1 MSPVLRTR
9 RIQPPPTL
17 LPRDGPEPAMLKPVL
32 PVESEAIPSRV
43 SSVASTPHH
52 HTVTV
57 DAFIPPIISP
67 QEGLPR
73 GG

>member
-1 MSPVLRTR
+1 MVN
-9 RIQPPPTL
+9 
-17 LPRDGPEPAMLKPVL
+17 PAL

-67 QEGLPR
+67 QEGGTAPR
-73 GG
+73 WMRDDQDDRVFSLFFPI